1 MKMDIEGSEL
11 YALQSAEKALKTL
24 KHIEM
29 EIHNDSANN
38 KVESILY
45 EFNKIYKNAETN
57 NFKSII
63 KMHPV
68 YFMKLEL
75 HNRFKTSIRILFSE
89 NKFNLDDYPK
99 IGYFYK
105 K

>member
-38 KVESILY
+38 KVESI
-45 EFNKIYKNAETN
+45 
-57 NFKSII
+57 
-63 KMHPV
+63 
-68 YFMKLEL
+68 
-75 HNRFKTSIRILFSE
+75 
-89 NKFNLDDYPK
+89 
-99 IGYFYK
+99 
-105 K
+105 